1 MNDFSFL
8 SGRVYFAVPPN
19 FVLFIKYLQIS
30 RFGSVL
36 NRIMVGSHNNL
47 YIS

>member
-1 MNDFSFL
+1 MKNYSFL